1 MSENSG
7 ISLEYFVLNSTNWT
21 NGSPWRRGRPGKVSV
36 KMCAETVQNLIGI
49 AVKTG
54 IFHDII
60 PRYFQTAKLCDV
72 HTKMQVSVPPIVVI
86 RNYDKGTYLDT
97 AVLVTNAERWK
108 PMLRIQISMG
118 SASASILPLDPDPTS
133 EC

>member
-36 KMCAETVQNLIGI
+36 KMCAGTVQNLIGI

-72 HTKMQVSVPPIVVI
+72 HTKCKYANNRLLCKKIMTKVPVPIMTDLYRFI
-86 RNYDKGTYLDT
+86 
-97 AVLVTNAERWK
+97 
-108 PMLRIQISMG
+108 LRC
-118 SASASILPLDPDPTS
+118 L
-133 EC
+133 